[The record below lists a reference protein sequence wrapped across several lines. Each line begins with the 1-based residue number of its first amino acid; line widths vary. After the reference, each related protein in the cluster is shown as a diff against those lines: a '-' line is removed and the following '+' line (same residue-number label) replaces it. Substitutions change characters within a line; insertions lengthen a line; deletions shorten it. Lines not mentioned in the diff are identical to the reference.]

1 MLIVKYRH
9 VFFVLTGVIV
19 GLAIFAV
26 AFYGLRFS
34 IEFTGGSIATVS
46 YPDGRPTKEAVE
58 AELGGL
64 PIGGFTI
71 RSSGDDRF
79 ILRTRDLS
87 EAERS
92 AVMRALSLDE
102 TVRARADEFSSIGPV
117 IGEELKR
124 KALVAISLVILLITL
139 FVTFVFRGVS
149 KPVASWKYG
158 SVVILALVHD
168 ILVPVGL
175 FALLGHVL
183 GVEVDILFVTAL
195 LAILGYSINDTI
207 VVFDRVRENLRLN
220 QESGRKEEFELT
232 VGKSVNQTFVR
243 SVNTSATTALA
254 LLAIFFFGAE
264 ATQNFALALLVGV
277 AAGTYSSIFLAAP
290 LLVTLEKWQR

>member
-1 MLIVKYRH
+1 MLIVRYRY
-9 VFFVLTGVIV
+9 VFFVLTSVLV
-19 GLAIFAV
+19 GISLFAIF
-26 AFYGLRFS
+26 FFGLRFS

-46 YPDGRPTKEAVE
+46 YPDGRPEKSVVE
-58 AELGGL
+58 NQLKGL

-71 RSSGDDRF
+71 RPSGDDRF
-79 ILRTRDLS
+79 ILRTRDLGND
-87 EAERS
+87 ERVS
-92 AVMRALSLDE
+92 VMGVLSLGG
-102 TVRARADEFSSIGPV
+102 TVRAHTDEFNSVGPV
-117 IGEELKR
+117 VGEELKR
-124 KALVAISLVILLITL
+124 KALVAIGLVMLLITL

-158 SVVILALVHD
+158 VVVIVALIHD
-168 ILVPVGL
+168 VLIPIGL
-175 FALLGHVL
+175 FAFLGYAL
-183 GVEVDILFVTAL
+183 GVEVDVLFVTAL

-220 QESGRKEEFELT
+220 QETGRTEEFEMT

-243 SVNTSATTALA
+243 SMNTSVTTALA

-264 ATQNFALALLVGV
+264 ATQNFALALLAGV

-290 LLVTLEKWQR
+290 LLVTLEKLQR

>member
-9 VFFVLTGVIV
+9 VFFVLTSVLV
-19 GLAIFAV
+19 GISLFAIF
-26 AFYGLRFS
+26 FFGLRFS

-46 YPDGRPTKEAVE
+46 YPDGRPEKSVVE
-58 AELGGL
+58 NQLKGL

-71 RSSGDDRF
+71 RPSGDDRF
-79 ILRTRDLS
+79 ILRTRDLGND
-87 EAERS
+87 ERVS
-92 AVMRALSLDE
+92 VMGVLSLGG
-102 TVRARADEFSSIGPV
+102 TVRAHTDEFNSVGPV
-117 IGEELKR
+117 VGEELKR
-124 KALVAISLVILLITL
+124 KALVAIGLVMLLITL

-158 SVVILALVHD
+158 VVVIVALIHD
-168 ILVPVGL
+168 VLIPIGL
-175 FALLGHVL
+175 FAFLGYAL
-183 GVEVDILFVTAL
+183 GVEVDVLFVTAL

-220 QESGRKEEFELT
+220 QETGRTEEFEMT

-243 SVNTSATTALA
+243 SMNTSVTTALA

-264 ATQNFALALLVGV
+264 ATQNFALALLAGV

-290 LLVTLEKWQR
+290 LLVTLEKLQR